1 MAQMPKN
8 RIIIVL
14 GILVALQPFIG
25 FPQMWEFF
33 LQISLG
39 ILIVLFSTWATI
51 DKRLT
56 LKAKAQKRQLHKQR
70 EKELEMNRQSE
81 ADIFISEDL

>member
-1 MAQMPKN
+1 MPKN

-25 FPQMWEFF
+25 FPQTWEFY
-33 LQISLG
+33 LQIGLG
-39 ILIVLFSTWATI
+39 LLIVLFSTWATI

-56 LKAKAQKRQLHKQR
+56 LKAKAQKRHLYKQR
-70 EKELEMNRQSE
+70 EKELEMNKQSE
-81 ADIFISEDL
+81 AENFRPEEF